1 MIGKFASLLGGICFA
16 MSGAASAAPAETQDE
31 LTERRQAIV
40 PIAAFTASGDVAR
53 LKPALAAGLDA
64 GLTVSEIREVLVQLY
79 AYAGF
84 PRSLN
89 GLGAF
94 VGVLD
99 DRAARGIVDDAGREA
114 GPIPAEP
121 GVRERG
127 TRVQTLLI
135 GAPVQGRVFEF
146 APTIDTFLKEH
157 LFGDIFGRDVLD
169 FHDREI
175 ATVAALAALPGAEAQ
190 LLSHT
195 KVSLN
200 IGIGEARLRSLGRTL
215 AERVGPDEGRKAA
228 DALAAALAAG
238 AAKPTPPI
246 TGLPPARSHATE
258 EQRPTMEII
267 RSGSQPSAKGPAEW
281 FTGTVRIDAPFKG
294 SGDAR
299 VGGATVTFEPGARTN
314 WHTHPLGQTIIVTA
328 GLGWAQRDGGPVE
341 EIRPGDIV
349 WFAPGEK
356 HWHGATATTAMTH
369 IAIAEAKDGK
379 VVDWL
384 EPVGDAQFT
393 RGNGK

>member
-1 MIGKFASLLGGICFA
+1 MIGKFASLIGGICFA
-16 MSGAASAAPAETQDE
+16 MSGTASAAPAEERSE

-40 PIAAFTASGDVAR
+40 PIAAFTASGDVER

-64 GLTVSEIREVLVQLY
+64 GLTVSEVREVLVQLY

-89 GLGAF
+89 GLGTF

-99 DRAARGIVDDAGREA
+99 ERAARGIVDDAGREA
-114 GPIPAEP
+114 SPILAEP

-135 GAPVQGRVFEF
+135 GAPVKGRVLEF
-146 APTIDTFLKEH
+146 APAIDTFLKEH
-157 LFGDIFGRDVLD
+157 LFGDIFGSDVLD
-169 FHDREI
+169 FHDREVSTI
-175 ATVAALAALPGAEAQ
+175 AALAAMQGTGSQ

-195 KVSLN
+195 KVALN
-200 IGIGEARLRSLGRTL
+200 IGITRDQLRSLGATL
-215 AERVGPDEGRKAA
+215 AAQVGQTEAA
-228 DALAAALAAG
+228 RARDALADAVAARSE
-238 AAKPTPPI
+238 TSSSPI
-246 TGLPPARSHATE
+246 TRLQPERPNPAQETRS
-258 EQRPTMEII
+258 TMQIL
-267 RSGSQPSAKGPAEW
+267 RSGSQPSVQGPSDW

-314 WHTHPLGQTIIVTA
+314 WHTHPLGQTVIVTA
-328 GLGWAQRDGGPVE
+328 GLGWAQREGGPVE

-384 EPVGDAQFT
+384 EPVADAQFT
-393 RGNGK
+393 QGH